1 MQKKLFRRI
10 VSLAMALVMTMSLTV
25 TGHAAE
31 NGITR
36 GEMAQALVMAAG
48 YAQEQVDEYAAKTSV
63 FTDVAEGSAY
73 EGAINLAS
81 AKGLVSGVGGGK
93 FAPDAKA
100 TMREAAAVL
109 LKMYDM
115 SQYLNSWP
123 ADYDSMAK
131 WSGLTEGVVY
141 NETGHVTAEV
151 LSQMLVNGM
160 VMGDRPVIGISWK
173 SNTQNYDSFKQVI
186 YNAGGIPVEMPQIK
200 STAVKYG
207 EDNMVQSKYLMASGN
222 LESEY
227 AEIVKSNDF
236 SKSNVAEAVA
246 FKDIDGM
253 FFTGGED
260 ISPSL
265 YAVPQTEA
273 NEGEEINA
281 TRDISDYTLMA
292 YCIEK
297 DIPTFAVCRGQQMM
311 SIVSGSGFVQ
321 DIPNYFE
328 AKGAAYP
335 DTHRMPVGAPNRTY
349 ARHEVDISKDSKW
362 LYDIVGDTKLE
373 NVSSWHHQM
382 AELPS
387 ENLTV
392 VATTT
397 VNGITTI
404 EAVERQDKTF
414 CLGVQFH
421 PENDCVMALNGQVP
435 PCDLETCQ
443 QFFETLVAYA
453 DDRPVIGISW
463 MANNQDYEDY
473 KYMIR
478 MLGGIPVEMPQVKS
492 TAVQYGEDNMILG
505 EYLMASGNLETKYA
519 EIVKSKDFTLSNVA
533 EAAEFKGIDGM
544 FFTGGEDISPSL
556 YAVPQTEANEGEE
569 INATRDI
576 SDYTLMAYCFAKDIP
591 TFAVCRGQQMMS
603 VVSGSSFIQD
613 IPNYF
618 ESKGAAYPDT
628 HRMPVGAPNRTYARH
643 DVDIL
648 NNSKWLYN
656 IVGNNVL
663 ENVSSWHHQAADMT
677 GVEGTNLTV
686 VAKKVVNGVEIIE
699 GVERQDLT
707 FCLGVQFHPENDVT
721 CAVYWNEPSEVQ
733 CNLNTC
739 MEFFRTLIDYA
750 SAA

>member
-1 MQKKLFRRI
+1 
-10 VSLAMALVMTMSLTV
+10 
-25 TGHAAE
+25 
-31 NGITR
+31 
-36 GEMAQALVMAAG
+36 
-48 YAQEQVDEYAAKTSV
+48 
-63 FTDVAEGSAY
+63 
-73 EGAINLAS
+73 
-81 AKGLVSGVGGGK
+81 
-93 FAPDAKA
+93 
-100 TMREAAAVL
+100 
-109 LKMYDM
+109 
-115 SQYLNSWP
+115 
-123 ADYDSMAK
+123 
-131 WSGLTEGVVY
+131 
-141 NETGHVTAEV
+141 
-151 LSQMLVNGM
+151 
-160 VMGDRPVIGISWK
+160 
-173 SNTQNYDSFKQVI
+173 
-186 YNAGGIPVEMPQIK
+186 
-200 STAVKYG
+200 
-207 EDNMVQSKYLMASGN
+207 
-222 LESEY
+222 
-227 AEIVKSNDF
+227 
-236 SKSNVAEAVA
+236 
-246 FKDIDGM
+246 M

-404 EAVERQDKTF
+404 EAVERPDKTF

-421 PENDCVMALNGQVP
+421 PENDCVLALNGQVP
-435 PCDLETCQ
+435 PCDLKTCQ

-656 IVGNNVL
+656 IVGNNIL